1 MDLCGIGLLVGVGF
15 QISGEMGGELIRMDE
30 KGRVLIPLKIRRKLG
45 MKNLVRIRVEGEK
58 VVLEPVPDP
67 LDIIKGLVMKGT
79 EDVEREIRDLR
90 KIAEKE
96 LSKEAEGG

>member
-1 MDLCGIGLLVGVGF
+1 MNEELV
-15 QISGEMGGELIRMDE
+15 RMDE
-30 KGRVLIPLKIRRKLG
+30 KGRVLIPLRVRKRVG

-67 LDIIKGLVMKGT
+67 LDVVKELVIKGT

-90 KIAEKE
+90 KIAERE
-96 LSKEAEGG
+96 LSKEVERE